1 MDFPVSMKVKE
12 PTHGTTHNSANIVLR
27 DKGEFELRDVQTEKK
42 KNNKK
47 STLKFGGTLKGGE
60 TCNISY

>member
-27 DKGEFELRDVQTEKK
+27 DKGEFELRDVQTEKTR
-42 KNNKK
+42 NQPSN
-47 STLKFGGTLKGGE
+47 SEGL
-60 TCNISY
+60 